1 MPKPLTIEDLRGD
14 SRSPIIFES
23 IVGSQAYGTSL
34 ESSDVDIKGI
44 FVLPAADYLSLHEVP
59 PQISD
64 AKGDTVYYA
73 LPRFLELVLG
83 ANPNIIELLFM
94 PEECISVQTPAFD
107 LLQKS
112 RSLFVTQKAYESHIG
127 YALAQ
132 IKKAK
137 GQNKWVNNPQP
148 KERPNIE
155 DFCWFIPRDDKDQ
168 MPYRPKTLTESGINL
183 KHCHVAALEHSPS
196 MYRLYHY
203 GPQARGVFRG
213 GKLAC
218 EPILIE
224 DEMTKCIGLLS
235 VNEQAHDRAVRD
247 HANYWTW
254 RENRNEARWE
264 SQEKGETDYD
274 AKNMMHTFRLLL
286 SGKSILKTGEPRVR
300 FEGDDQQ
307 FLLDIR
313 QGKFAY
319 NDLITHAE
327 QLVEELTTLKAQS
340 TLPEELDFEKA
351 EALLKEV
358 TNTWESSFNHR

>member
-1 MPKPLTIEDLRGD
+1 MPSPHTLEELKSDARN
-14 SRSPIIFES
+14 PIIFES

-34 ESSDVDIKGI
+34 ESSDIDIKGI
-44 FVLPAADYLSLHEVP
+44 FVLPAADYLSINEIP
-59 PQISD
+59 TQISD

-73 LPRFLELVLG
+73 LPRFLELALG
-83 ANPNIIELLFM
+83 ANPNLIELLFM
-94 PEECISVQTPAFD
+94 PEEYIRVQTPASD
-107 LLQKS
+107 ILQKS
-112 RSLFVTQKAYESHIG
+112 RSLFITQKAYESHIG

-148 KERPNIE
+148 KERPGIE
-155 DFCWFIPRDDKDQ
+155 DFCWFIPRDDEGQ
-168 MPYRPKTLTESGINL
+168 MPYRPKTLTESGITL

-203 GPQARGVFRG
+203 GPDAKGVFRE
-213 GKLAC
+213 GKLVC
-218 EPILIE
+218 EPIPIE
-224 DEMTKCIGLLS
+224 DETTKCIGLLS
-235 VNEQAHDRAVRD
+235 LNEQAFDRAVRD

-286 SGKSILKTGEPRVR
+286 SGQSILKTGEPKVR
-300 FEGDDQQ
+300 FEGNDQQ

-313 QGKFAY
+313 KGKFAY
-319 NDLITHAE
+319 DDLIDRAE

-340 TLPEELDFEKA
+340 TLPEEPDFDKA
-351 EALLKEV
+351 EALLKEI
-358 TNTWESSFNHR
+358 TNEWESIT